1 MKTGFSLRQQ
11 QWLNGNLSN
20 GSIFGRDVSLP
31 EIIRSITSTD
41 VIKEENQKIKGEENY
56 PDDEKFQTGYALP
69 FILFPR
75 NEKLFPLT
83 VRVSLL

>member
-41 VIKEENQKIKGEENY
+41 VIKEENQKNKGKEKY
-56 PDDEKFQTGYALP
+56 LKDEKFKPGDM
-69 FILFPR
+69 LF
-75 NEKLFPLT
+75 
-83 VRVSLL
+83 LLYFLNAMKNFFHSQ